1 MYIRTYVLH
10 PPDLSTISLITATS
24 SVHLWSLPPSRPSE
38 GLDGGGDQ
46 PAMTEEKVQVIV
58 SATANC
64 AMEVSLVVLDILDL
78 FGNSFKVGRLSF
90 PWTWQS
96 VTLVFSSFCM
106 CVFVLGILH
115 RLEGSNHI

>member
-1 MYIRTYVLH
+1 MPFT
-10 PPDLSTISLITATS
+10 
-24 SVHLWSLPPSRPSE
+24 PSRPSE

-78 FGNSFKVGRLSF
+78 FGDSFKVGRLPF
-90 PWTWQS
+90 HWTWHS
-96 VTLVFSSFCM
+96 VTLVCGGYV
-106 CVFVLGILH
+106 CV
-115 RLEGSNHI
+115 RLYWGYCTV